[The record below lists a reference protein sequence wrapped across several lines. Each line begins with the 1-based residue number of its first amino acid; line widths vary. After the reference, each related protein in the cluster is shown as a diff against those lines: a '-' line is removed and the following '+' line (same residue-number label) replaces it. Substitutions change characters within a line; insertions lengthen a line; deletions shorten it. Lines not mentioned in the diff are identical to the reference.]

1 MSSVIGRAP
10 ARVSLAG
17 GGTDLPAY
25 YERHGGAVVS
35 FTISL
40 FAHAQASP
48 RATGLELVS
57 IDARKREVVPTPHAA
72 RRLRAPI
79 LAEEFLLYQKAVAA
93 HFGFE
98 RGTLAARSDVPMG
111 AGLASSGALAV
122 ALVAAAAA
130 FAGEE
135 LNEAAIAD
143 HACKVEIDLL
153 RRSCG
158 KQDQYAAAF
167 GGLNLIEF
175 FRDGSVDVTPINATA
190 ETLASLESR
199 IMLFHNGTRRTSVL
213 PLQEQTRRSR
223 TDPDTL
229 DALNKLKDMAYEM
242 REVLERGRL
251 DRVGEMLDEAWRAK
265 QHLNSSVGS
274 PEVTRAYSLA
284 RSAGASGGK
293 LAGAGMGGTLVLYC
307 HQEHQEEV
315 RATLAP
321 EGWRERPMRIT
332 QEGVT
337 VHAELTD
344 DLVRS

>member
-10 ARVSLAG
+10 GRVSLAG

-25 YERHGGAVVS
+25 YERNGGAVVS

-40 FAHAQASP
+40 HAHAQASP
-48 RATGLELVS
+48 RTTGLELVS
-57 IDARKREVVPTPHAA
+57 IDAKKREIVPTAQAA

-98 RGTLAARSDVPMG
+98 RGTLAARSDIPVG

-122 ALVAAAAA
+122 ALVAAAAT
-130 FAGEE
+130 FAGEDMDA
-135 LNEAAIAD
+135 AAIAD
-143 HACKVEIDLL
+143 TACKIEIDLL
-153 RRSCG
+153 QRACG

-175 FRDGSVDVTPINATA
+175 FRDGSVDVSPLDVT
-190 ETLASLESR
+190 EQTLAMLERR
-199 IMLFHNGTRRTSVL
+199 IMLFHNGARRTSVV
-213 PLQEQTRRSR
+213 PLQEQARRSR
-223 TDPDTL
+223 SDPDTVN
-229 DALNKLKDMAYEM
+229 ALNQLKDMAYEM
-242 REVLERGRL
+242 REVLETGKL

-265 QHLNSSVGS
+265 QHLNSSVGT
-274 PEVTRAYSLA
+274 PEVARVYALA
-284 RSAGASGGK
+284 REAGAAGGK

-307 HQEHQEEV
+307 REEQQEDV
-315 RATLAP
+315 RATLASQ
-321 EGWRERPMRIT
+321 GWRERLIT
-332 QEGVT
+332 IDAEGAT
-337 VHAELTD
+337 ASAELTD